1 MPWRGK
7 TRGGGDSDRSLSLS
21 LFSSRAAAAAGDAS
35 VAVLWQQQ
43 LMIPPLQVGGV
54 PIYLAQFKNFTG
66 KKKFSILFDVV
77 PSTDGTSVQGGSS
90 IESGVLMI
98 RTISR
103 ISLTAPFPLGA
114 TLWNRVG
121 GGDAQKVF
129 HSAFATASQ
138 QRRPLGW
145 WSNQLH
151 GRKMTTLGRYHAL
164 TKSIALRNVSSRL
177 VATRMSPIP
186 RSGLVGGP
194 HRCSHPTASLLA
206 FFSTRPDNHT
216 GGTPKPPLPPPSSHN
231 RLAQGVGFLG
241 AASVLFG
248 KTKYVLA
255 ALKVTKL
262 ASLGSMVLSMGAYS
276 LVFGWPYAVGMVG
289 LIFVHE
295 CGHAAVMV
303 SRGMPFTPMVF
314 IPFMGAVIATKEH
327 PRDAWEDALIAAG
340 GPVAGSLAAG
350 AVAVA
355 ASATQSQ
362 LLYAL
367 ADFGYLI
374 NLFNLL
380 PIGSMDGGRWVGALS
395 KYVGVVGTGLGGYIA
410 YTGAVANPLFYL
422 IWLAGGYETFQR
434 FWNPHHLPPNFYK
447 ITTGQRVALTGGY
460 FGLVVALLVAMDA
473 NHRHQKSPERIVREQ
488 GGEVT
493 WDTSF

>member
-1 MPWRGK
+1 
-7 TRGGGDSDRSLSLS
+7 
-21 LFSSRAAAAAGDAS
+21 
-35 VAVLWQQQ
+35 
-43 LMIPPLQVGGV
+43 
-54 PIYLAQFKNFTG
+54 
-66 KKKFSILFDVV
+66 
-77 PSTDGTSVQGGSS
+77 
-90 IESGVLMI
+90 MI

-103 ISLTAPFPLGA
+103 IPLAAAAPCPLGA
-114 TLWNRVG
+114 KALLWNRAG
-121 GGDAQKVF
+121 GGAQTVM
-129 HSAFATASQ
+129 HYSAWSVTTAAHCQRSLGFSSQ
-138 QRRPLGW
+138 V
-145 WSNQLH
+145 LH
-151 GRKMTTLGRYHAL
+151 REMNTPCFYHVAF
-164 TKSIALRNVSSRL
+164 KSIALRSVSPRL
-177 VATRMSPIP
+177 CATRAPLHIP
-186 RSGLVGGP
+186 RRSGVWPTLG
-194 HRCSHPTASLLA
+194 TASQLA

-216 GGTPKPPLPPPSSHN
+216 GSGPPKPPVPTPN

-262 ASLGSMVLSMGAYS
+262 ASLGSMVLSIGAYS

-314 IPFMGAVIATKEH
+314 IPFMGAVIATQKH

-350 AVAVA
+350 TVAIA

-367 ADFGYLI
+367 ADFGYMI

-422 IWLAGGYETFQR
+422 IWLAGGYETVQR

-473 NHRHQKSPERIVREQ
+473 NQRHKKSPERIVQEQ

>member
-1 MPWRGK
+1 M
-7 TRGGGDSDRSLSLS
+7 
-21 LFSSRAAAAAGDAS
+21 
-35 VAVLWQQQ
+35 
-43 LMIPPLQVGGV
+43 
-54 PIYLAQFKNFTG
+54 
-66 KKKFSILFDVV
+66 
-77 PSTDGTSVQGGSS
+77 QGS
-90 IESGVLMI
+90 
-98 RTISR
+98 
-103 ISLTAPFPLGA
+103 
-114 TLWNRVG
+114 
-121 GGDAQKVF
+121 
-129 HSAFATASQ
+129 
-138 QRRPLGW
+138 
-145 WSNQLH
+145 
-151 GRKMTTLGRYHAL
+151 YHAF
-164 TKSIALRNVSSRL
+164 KSIVLLRNVSQSL
-177 VATRMSPIP
+177 AATRAPPQIP
-186 RSGLVGGP
+186 RRSDLICVWP
-194 HRCSHPTASLLA
+194 PSCRSTTASLA
-206 FFSTRPDNHT
+206 FFSTRPDHNGGGGGGGGG
-216 GGTPKPPLPPPSSHN
+216 GGTSKPPLPPPSPN

-262 ASLGSMVLSMGAYS
+262 ASLGSMVLSIGAYS

-295 CGHAAVMV
+295 CGHAAVMHV
-303 SRGMPFTPMVF
+303 RGMPFTPMVF

-350 AVAVA
+350 SVALA
-355 ASATQSQ
+355 ASATHSQ

-367 ADFGYLI
+367 ADFGYMI

-422 IWLAGGYETFQR
+422 IWLAGGYETLQR

-473 NHRHQKSPERIVREQ
+473 NHRHQKSPERLVREQ